1 MAKETKIEL
10 EIPQGRLSFSME
22 EADTLLRMPIN
33 GGWKLPEDSEWT
45 WSAEK
50 GFEKKGKKESQPK
63 SAVSTE
69 AE

>member
-1 MAKETKIEL
+1 MAKVTEIEL
-10 EIPQGRLSFSME
+10 IVEDYRRSFPIAQ
-22 EADTLLRMPIN
+22 ADELLRLKIN
-33 GGWKLPEDSEWT
+33 GGWKLPEDSEWS

-63 SAVSTE
+63 AAVSTE